1 MLTGESSDTTVRFK
15 GALNDRV
22 YDYIVS
28 QIVVGA
34 FALNTKLPTEMQL
47 AEKLT
52 VSRPVVRQALRRLK
66 DDGLVVSR
74 QGAGTFVVRRPAHQV
89 FSFADVGSVAGVG
102 SVADIQ
108 KCFVFRL
115 AVESEAAA
123 IAAVDHDKAS
133 LAHLAQTLKDLD
145 RALKSGTGGID
156 EDIAFHQ
163 AVATATDNRFFL
175 STMAAIT
182 SQIRIGI
189 GLNRSLTLEQPPSRR
204 IAVQEEHAAI
214 YDAIAARNSTE
225 ARRLMRLHLEN
236 ARLRIFE
243 GGEY

>member
-1 MLTGESSDTTVRFK
+1 MQASRRTEESKPLK

-34 FALNTKLPTEMQL
+34 FALNARLPTEMQL
-47 AEKLT
+47 AERFS

-89 FSFADVGSVAGVG
+89 FSFAAVG

-108 KCFVFRL
+108 KCFAFRMAL
-115 AVESEAAA
+115 ESEAAA
-123 IAAVDHDKAS
+123 IAAVEHDREA
-133 LAHLAQTLKDLD
+133 LDRLAQTLEALD
-145 RALKSGTGGID
+145 RALKSETGGID

-163 AVATATDNRFFL
+163 AVAAASDNRFFL
-175 STMAAIT
+175 STMTAIA
-182 SQIRIGI
+182 SQIRVGI
-189 GLNRSLTLEQPPSRR
+189 GLNRSLTLEQPRSRR
-204 IAVQEEHAAI
+204 NAVQDEHSAI
-214 YDAIAARNSTE
+214 YSAIAARDADE
-225 ARRLMRLHLEN
+225 ARRLMHRHLEK

>member
-1 MLTGESSDTTVRFK
+1 MVVDEGPADTPTFK

-34 FALNTKLPTEMQL
+34 FALHARLPTEMQL
-47 AEKLT
+47 AEQLA

-74 QGAGTFVVRRPAHQV
+74 QGAGSFVVRRPAHQV
-89 FSFADVGSVAGVG
+89 FSFADVGSVA
-102 SVADIQ
+102 DIQ
-108 KCFVFRL
+108 KCFVFRI

-123 IAAVDHDKAS
+123 LAAVERNPNALDHLAKS
-133 LAHLAQTLKDLD
+133 LADLE
-145 RALKSGTGGID
+145 RALQSGTGGVE

-163 AVATATDNRFFL
+163 AVAAAADNRFFL
-175 STMAAIT
+175 STMVAIA
-182 SQIRIGI
+182 SQIRVGI

-204 IAVQEEHAAI
+204 SAVLEEHQII
-214 YDAIAARNSTE
+214 YEAIAGGDA
-225 ARRLMRLHLEN
+225 AGAKQAMYQHLEN

-243 GGEY
+243 GGEL

>member
-1 MLTGESSDTTVRFK
+1 MPASERREDTTTFK

-28 QIVVGA
+28 QIITGA
-34 FALNTKLPTEMQL
+34 FALNSRLPTEMQL
-47 AEKLT
+47 AERLS

-74 QGAGTFVVRRPAHQV
+74 QGAGTYVIRRPAHQV
-89 FSFADVGSVAGVG
+89 FSFSAIG

-108 KCFVFRL
+108 KCFVFRI

-123 IAAVDHDKAS
+123 LAAAEHDGAS
-133 LAHLAQTLKDLD
+133 LDRLSQALADLERSLKG
-145 RALKSGTGGID
+145 GTGGID

-163 AVATATDNRFFL
+163 AVAAAADNRFFQ
-175 STMAAIT
+175 STMAAIA
-182 SQIRIGI
+182 SQIRVGI
-189 GLNRSLTLEQPPSRR
+189 GLNRSLTLEQPTARR
-204 IAVQEEHAAI
+204 IAVQKEHEAI
-214 YDAIAARNSTE
+214 FEAIAGRDSA
-225 ARRLMRLHLEN
+225 AAKQLMHQHLEN

>member
-1 MLTGESSDTTVRFK
+1 MKASGSAEEATKLR

-28 QIVVGA
+28 QILVGA
-34 FALNTKLPTEMQL
+34 FALNVRLPTEMQL
-47 AEKLT
+47 AERLS

-89 FSFADVGSVAGVG
+89 FSFAEVG

-108 KCFVFRL
+108 KCFTFRIAL
-115 AVESEAAA
+115 ESEAAA
-123 IAAVDHDKAS
+123 LAAVEHDRDS
-133 LAHLAQTLKDLD
+133 LDRLAQALGDLE
-145 RALKSGTGGID
+145 RSLKSGTGGID

-163 AVATATDNRFFL
+163 AVAAATDNRFFL
-175 STMAAIT
+175 STMAAIA
-182 SQIRIGI
+182 SQIRVGI
-189 GLNRSLTLEQPPSRR
+189 GLNRSLTLDQPKSRR
-204 IAVQEEHAAI
+204 IAVQEEHTAI
-214 YDAIAARNSTE
+214 YDAIASRDADE
-225 ARRLMRLHLEN
+225 AKRLMHQHLEN

-243 GGEY
+243 GGG

>member
-1 MLTGESSDTTVRFK
+1 MASDESIGGTSAFK

-34 FALNTKLPTEMQL
+34 FALHSRLPTEMQL
-47 AEKLT
+47 AERLS

-74 QGAGTFVVRRPAHQV
+74 QGAGSFVIRRPAHQV
-89 FSFADVGSVAGVG
+89 FSFADVGSVA
-102 SVADIQ
+102 DIQ
-108 KCFVFRL
+108 KCFVFRI

-123 IAAVDHDKAS
+123 LAAVEQNEMSLDHLSK
-133 LAHLAQTLKDLD
+133 TLGDLE
-145 RALKSGTGGID
+145 RVLKGGTGGID

-163 AVATATDNRFFL
+163 AVAAAADNRFFL
-175 STMAAIT
+175 STMAAIA
-182 SQIRIGI
+182 SQIRVGI
-189 GLNRSLTLEQPPSRR
+189 SLNRSLTLEQPPSRR
-204 IAVQEEHAAI
+204 GAVLKEHQVI
-214 YDAIAARNSTE
+214 YEAIASGDADGARN
-225 ARRLMRLHLEN
+225 AMHRHLEN
-236 ARLRIFE
+236 ARLRIFQ

>member
-1 MLTGESSDTTVRFK
+1 MPATEKPEETKAFK

-34 FALNTKLPTEMQL
+34 FALNSRLPTEMQL
-47 AEKLT
+47 AEQLS

-66 DDGLVVSR
+66 DDGLVLSR
-74 QGAGTFVVRRPAHQV
+74 QGAGSFVVRRPAHQV
-89 FSFADVGSVAGVG
+89 FSFADVGSVA
-102 SVADIQ
+102 DIQ
-108 KCFVFRL
+108 KCFAFRI

-123 IAAVDHDKAS
+123 IAASEHDQTA
-133 LAHLAQTLKDLD
+133 LDHLARSLKDLE
-145 RALKSGTGGID
+145 RSLKSGTGGVE

-163 AVATATDNRFFL
+163 AVAAASDNRFFL
-175 STMAAIT
+175 STMAAIA
-182 SQIRIGI
+182 SQIRVGI
-189 GLNRSLTLEQPPSRR
+189 GLNRSLTLEQPRARR
-204 IAVQEEHAAI
+204 IAVQEEHSAI
-214 YDAIAARNSTE
+214 YEAIAARDAPE

-243 GGEY
+243 GGDT

>member
-1 MLTGESSDTTVRFK
+1 MAVSDDTEDRGTFK

-34 FALNTKLPTEMQL
+34 FALNARLPTEMQL
-47 AEKLT
+47 AEKLS
-52 VSRPVVRQALRRLK
+52 VSRPVVRQALGRLK

-89 FSFADVGSVAGVG
+89 FSFADVGSI
-102 SVADIQ
+102 ADIQ
-108 KCFVFRL
+108 KCFVFRM

-123 IAAVDHDKAS
+123 LAATEHDAAS
-133 LAHLAQTLKDLD
+133 LQHLEQALGDLERVLKG
-145 RALKSGTGGID
+145 GTGGID

-163 AVATATDNRFFL
+163 AVAAAADNRFFL
-175 STMAAIT
+175 STMAAVA
-182 SQIRIGI
+182 SQIRVGI
-189 GLNRSLTLEQPPSRR
+189 SLNRSLTLQQPASRR
-204 IAVQEEHAAI
+204 SAVLTEHRAI
-214 YDAIAARNSTE
+214 YEAIASRDTAGARS
-225 ARRLMRLHLEN
+225 AMHQHLEN

-243 GGEY
+243 GGEF